1 MSIVSAITGAV
12 PGVLSIIDKVIP
24 DSTQA
29 QLTKQQIELEL
40 MKVANEANK
49 MQAEVNKVEAGHR
62 NFFVAAWRPS
72 IGWSCSI
79 GVCYMFIVQPL
90 LQWLAI
96 VFGWTVYVP
105 QFPSEHLMELT
116 YALLGIA
123 GLRTVEKIRGVTR

>member
-24 DSTQA
+24 DSAQA
-29 QLTKQQIELEL
+29 ELTKQRIELEL
-40 MKVANEANK
+40 VKVANEVNR
-49 MQAEVNKVEAGHR
+49 MQAETNKIEAGHR

-79 GVCYMFIVQPL
+79 GVFYMFILQPL

-96 VFGWTVYVP
+96 VFEWTVYVP
-105 QFPSEHLMELT
+105 QFPSEHLLELT

-123 GLRTVEKIRGVTR
+123 SLRTFEKIRGVAQ